1 MNTSTIVELTQQAL
15 LLTLWLGAPLV
26 VGAALVGLSVG
37 IFQALTQIQDQTMA
51 YALKAI
57 VVFGLV
63 LLIGSWLGGT
73 LLAFG
78 DRIFGAVAG
87 IR

>member
-1 MNTSTIVELTQQAL
+1 MNTSTIIELSQQAL
-15 LLTLWLGAPLV
+15 MLTLWLGAPLV
-26 VGAALVGLSVG
+26 VSAALVGLSVG
-37 IFQALTQIQDQTMA
+37 IFQALTQIQDQTLA

-57 VVFGLV
+57 IVFGLV
-63 LLIGSWLGGT
+63 LILGAWLGAT

-78 DRIFGAVAG
+78 ERIMGAIAG

>member
-1 MNTSTIVELTQQAL
+1 MNTGTLIEFTQQAL

-37 IFQALTQIQDQTMA
+37 VFQALTQIQDQTLA
-51 YALKAI
+51 FALKAI
-57 VVFGLV
+57 VVFGL
-63 LLIGSWLGGT
+63 LLVIGTWLGAT

-78 DRIFGAVAG
+78 DRIMGAIAG
-87 IR
+87 VR